1 MQFWCIL
8 HSDKVFSRTLN
19 ISQFRHRSQML
30 LHKKRAGDLKGRTTR
45 SLALILKRII
55 KHEKFP
61 KARGTTTSS
70 NLLSLYHTSMSLSSP
85 CNKKEPLKALPLTVP
100 HYGRVLRKHL
110 ECGGDKAELSAWAS
124 VRPQSFPFF
133 STAPPA
139 CTRIIPNPPT
149 PCQHFSTKKT
159 CIIMHKYSLWKC
171 A

>member
-8 HSDKVFSRTLN
+8 HSDKVSSRTLN
-19 ISQFRHRSQML
+19 ISQSRHRSQTI

-85 CNKKEPLKALPLTVP
+85 CNKKPICDNYLILFKNRHFVFRHIFETATVIIF
-100 HYGRVLRKHL
+100 KH
-110 ECGGDKAELSAWAS
+110 SS
-124 VRPQSFPFF
+124 
-133 STAPPA
+133 
-139 CTRIIPNPPT
+139 
-149 PCQHFSTKKT
+149 
-159 CIIMHKYSLWKC
+159 
-171 A
+171 